1 MYGTVASAVPCV
13 FRQHFEWIVLVL
25 TKLVKSVKCH
35 TLPSLRRDMDNKLVI
50 HYIDWYLMVGGDYH
64 RGAHERRQRRC
75 PPRGSGSGCY
85 VPGSSLQP
93 LYML

>member
-1 MYGTVASAVPCV
+1 MSCKMLVPIYYHVLFRCGTVYCTNYPDCGTMYGTIAGAVPCV

-50 HYIDWYLMVGGDYH
+50 HYLIGTLW
-64 RGAHERRQRRC
+64 
-75 PPRGSGSGCY
+75 
-85 VPGSSLQP
+85 
-93 LYML
+93 